1 METTFDLTENR
12 KLIVSYDEW
21 AESPRTW
28 DNLSKMIFFGKHSHL
43 GDKHSINSD
52 DYNGWEELEEAIRK
66 EYNVV
71 ILEKVYAYSHGGMTI
86 STSPFSCPW
95 DSGTLGFVIITK
107 EDLKENYG
115 WKVITKKR
123 LNEESNRLDKII
135 EGEVSVLDNYISGEV
150 YGFAIENEEGEVE
163 DTCCG
168 FYGSDI
174 KVNGI
179 LDYISGKDRELV
191 LEKI

>member
-21 AESPRTW
+21 AESPRNW

-43 GDKHSINSD
+43 GDKHNINSD
-52 DYNGWEELEEAIRK
+52 DYNGWEELEQAIRK

-107 EDLKENYG
+107 EDIKENYG
-115 WKVITKKR
+115 WKVLTKKR
-123 LNEESNRLDKII
+123 LDKAINFLDNII
-135 EGEVSVLDNYISGEV
+135 KGEIKVLDNYINGEV
-150 YGFAIENEEGEVE
+150 FSFQIQDEAGDIE
-163 DTCCG
+163 DSCCG
-168 FYGSDI
+168 FYGDI
-174 KVNGI
+174 KENGI

>member
-21 AESPRTW
+21 AESPRNW

-43 GDKHSINSD
+43 GDKHNINSD
-52 DYNGWEELEEAIRK
+52 DYNGWEELEQAIRK

-107 EDLKENYG
+107 EDIKENYG
-115 WKVITKKR
+115 WKVLTKKR
-123 LNEESNRLDKII
+123 LDKAINFLDNII
-135 EGEVSVLDNYISGEV
+135 KGEIKVLDNYINGEV
-150 YGFAIENEEGEVE
+150 FSFQIQDEAGEIE
-163 DTCCG
+163 DSCCG
-168 FYGSDI
+168 FYGDI
-174 KVNGI
+174 KENGI